1 MQKFMRS
8 NKQRC
13 EGFSLVELLVVVAII
28 LIISA
33 MALPNIANTLR
44 IVRMKS
50 TGTELAAPF
59 EQARM
64 EAIKRNVN
72 GLQVRNY
79 VDGQGRT
86 RFYLDLDNDRNYDGP
101 GAPIP
106 EPMVILPQGYSV
118 PAAPPAG
125 LNLKYPGNVNPL
137 VLGPE
142 NEGAAPAVVLGFNA
156 RGLPCQGTPCN
167 AMTGALTGTNFATYY
182 TDGLRTGAVAIY
194 QTGKVKIYIYDG
206 VKYE

>member
-13 EGFSLVELLVVVAII
+13 EGFSLIELLVVVAII

-33 MALPNIANTLR
+33 MALPNINNTLR
-44 IVRMKS
+44 VVRMKS
-50 TGTELAAPF
+50 TGTEIAGLF

-64 EAIKRNVN
+64 NAIQLNATA

-79 VDGQGRT
+79 VDANGRT
-86 RFYLDLDNDRNYDGP
+86 RFYIDASGP
-101 GAPIP
+101 ANTYNAPEI
-106 EPMVILPQGYSV
+106 VSILPQGYSV

-125 LNLKYPGNVNPL
+125 INLKFPGGVAPL

-142 NEGAAPAVVLGFNA
+142 TEGAIAAPRVGFNA
-156 RGLPCQGTPCN
+156 RGLPCSGAPCN
-167 AMTGALTGTNFATYY
+167 SMTSATAGTNFVTYY
-182 TDGLRTGAVAIY
+182 TDGQRTGAVAIY

>member
-1 MQKFMRS
+1 MRS

-13 EGFSLVELLVVVAII
+13 AGFSLIELLVVVMII
-28 LIISA
+28 MIISA

-44 IVRMKS
+44 VVRMKS
-50 TGTELAAPF
+50 TGTSIAAPF

-64 EAIKRNVN
+64 EAIKRNATA

-79 VDGQGRT
+79 VDGNGRT
-86 RFYLDLDNDRNYDGP
+86 RFYLDLDNDRTYDGP

-106 EPMVILPQGYSV
+106 EPMVILPRGYSV

-125 LNLKYPGNVNPL
+125 LNLKYPGNINPL
-137 VLGPE
+137 PLGPE
-142 NEGAAPAVVLGFNA
+142 TEGAFPATVLGFNA
-156 RGLPCQGTPCN
+156 RGLPCRGTPCN
-167 AMTGALTGTNFATYY
+167 SLTGGAGTNFATYY
-182 TDGLRTGAVAIY
+182 TDGQRTGAVAIY
-194 QTGKVKIYIYDG
+194 QTGKIKVYIYDG